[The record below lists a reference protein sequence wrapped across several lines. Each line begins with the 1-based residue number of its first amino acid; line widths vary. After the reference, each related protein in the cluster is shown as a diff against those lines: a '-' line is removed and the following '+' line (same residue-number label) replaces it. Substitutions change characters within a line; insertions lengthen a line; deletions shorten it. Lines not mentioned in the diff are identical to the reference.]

1 MSPTEQKTIQKAA
14 KGDRVAFRQLVLEH
28 SHAMFR
34 LAWRLTAD
42 EQAAE
47 DIVQEAFIKAWRK
60 LGEFRMDAS
69 FKSWL
74 HRITVNCAMDHLRK
88 HSRRSQFE
96 TEETGWEHAD
106 HGAMAAD
113 TGKQIDISTH
123 TRAAMMELSPSE
135 RTALLLKHYEGHSI
149 KEIAQIMDTTTGAC
163 KQNIFRAVKK
173 MRVALGPLV
182 TA

>member
-1 MSPTEQKTIQKAA
+1 MSQIEQKTIQKAA
-14 KGDRVAFRQLVLEH
+14 KGDRVAFRQLVLDH

-42 EQAAE
+42 EHAAE

-60 LGEFRMDAS
+60 IGEFRMESS

-74 HRITVNCAMDHLRK
+74 HRITVNTAMDYLRK
-88 HSRRSQFE
+88 HSRRQQFE
-96 TEETGWEHAD
+96 TAETEWEAPD
-106 HGAMAAD
+106 HTSMAAD
-113 TGKQIDISTH
+113 SGRQIDISNQA
-123 TRAAMMELSPSE
+123 RAAMMNLSESE

-149 KEIAQIMDTTTGAC
+149 DEIARIMDITTGAC